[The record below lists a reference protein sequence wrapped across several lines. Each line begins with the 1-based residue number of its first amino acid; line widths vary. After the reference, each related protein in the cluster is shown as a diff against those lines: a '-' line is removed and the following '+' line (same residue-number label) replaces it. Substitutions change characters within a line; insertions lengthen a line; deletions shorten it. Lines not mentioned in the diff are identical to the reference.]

1 MFATNYFLG
10 CSKRMATVG
19 LLYMTKDEFR
29 ASIHSGTQWISDYV
43 VTYIVSRT
51 WADNDM
57 DLNGF
62 PIGSYGYNGYRYVNG
77 DAVASRFNTAMQAN
91 SSEVFSDF
99 GRNVLEGVFI
109 FSYST
114 YDFTYNFASFGTS
127 NTSSRKPFCPA
138 NSSVWLIYMLLGGEM
153 IVLDSY
159 QGLVVTGNPM
169 NQVYNFYTNA
179 MSLSKPNYTTQEISD
194 NTFQDPTS
202 STGAVRLEFPNDT
215 SITYT
220 YTGVSPTSY
229 GPSPTKPTTPGTYSL
244 SYTGTGNYYYC
255 SLPIQFTLTASVTS
269 ATITINNLQPSGN
282 VIVTYNTLNRFLQYG
297 ADKTPGYTTTPVSL
311 PVSIRYFT
319 RGYWNDITDVL
330 EMKNAGGYWVS
341 IYITD
346 PRYTQNYTEFYLIIE
361 QATPTIN
368 TQPTASQITYGQTLA
383 NSSLQGGSASVTG
396 SFTFATS
403 GNVLNVGTTEQ
414 NVTFTPTDTTNFKTV
429 YMIKVSVTVTK
440 ATPTIIS
447 ATATA
452 ITYGQTLASSS
463 LSDSSASVAGS
474 FVFTAPDT
482 KPDAGYSWQG
492 ITFTPTDATNY
503 NSVTTTVNI
512 YVNPATPTITV
523 YNSTQPY
530 NNADYVPTYGT
541 DTGPFTYITD
551 PPNLSVSF
559 AYYSV
564 IANIIYSVSSMK
576 ARGYY
581 ICEITSTNPNYDGYS
596 AVNFEIVPGV
606 ASITLENT
614 SQQYTG
620 EVLTVGPLTK
630 ITNGETDTILYSYY
644 LDYNFF
650 YIYTNPQDVN
660 VYNVTAA
667 GSSGN
672 YTYTITG
679 GKTLTITPAPATIT
693 VNDPTGT
700 RLTQTY
706 GSLIPLTTSD
716 ATIVATPQL
725 TGATV
730 LYQYKDINNSVTP
743 GFPTEVGTYAV
754 TATADNTN
762 YTYSMKQ
769 SATLVITPM
778 PISYSLNPV
787 LVTYTTKY
795 LSTYVTYTPNSNV
808 PWTYTGQNLTYVKSQ
823 IPPSTVGSY
832 IVEPVNTNANLQ
844 YQLSSTN
851 IFRIQKADVSVT
863 LNPDTLTQYYT
874 GSGIGVSAYTN
885 IPVSSILLSY
895 NGSPTLPIALGS
907 NYAVTAMVDDSN
919 YQGATSATLSII
931 PVPCVINFLNLAN
944 TYTGNPVS
952 MIATTTPAGHA
963 VNLTYNGS
971 TTAPT
976 NVGTYTVVGTVD
988 QSAQQNFFGTGTTSM
1003 SIGKLTTP
1011 FYITNNIQTF
1021 TGSTL
1026 TNTAR
1031 TDPTGLN
1038 VTYTYIPSPPVN
1050 VGEYTVTGYIQ
1061 DSNYVGT
1068 AVSTLVITKA
1078 TAPISFTNT
1087 KQVFS
1092 DKSLYASVSTIPA
1105 NLTTTTQ
1112 YSVSN
1117 VISQTGPV
1125 NVGSYSFTTTISDS
1139 NYMGANSGTLTITKL
1154 STIVECTQ
1162 LQQVYTGSYIS
1173 TIVTTVPPGLSVST
1187 LYNGVATPP
1196 SSVGAHTVTATIHD
1210 SNYAGYTSNTLYIN
1224 KLSTPV
1230 RLTNLN
1236 QNYTGLPLSTSV
1248 IVSPANLVVNYKYS
1262 SITGL
1267 PVNVGKYTVTGT
1279 IYDSTFTGVST
1290 SIFTIQKA
1298 STPIVFYSS
1307 KQVYTG
1313 LALNP
1318 VVVTT
1323 PPNLSTYFTYASNG
1337 MPIALPSSVGLYSTT
1352 ATVIDNY
1359 QNYGGSAVQGFEI
1372 TKATASMTFLSSQIE
1387 STYTTSSFQISALRT
1402 APPNLNVEYMYS
1414 SATYRS
1420 SNAPSTA
1427 GAYTVVGEIKDSNY
1441 MGYGSTILNITK
1453 GRGNITFT
1461 NTRTPYNGNPQ
1472 STMYTTE
1479 PSGMMV
1485 STTFLSQSVESP
1497 IPPTAI
1503 GTYVAKGVIVNSFY
1517 AGVKTAQFDIIKGI
1531 ASVQLAD
1538 TSVTYDGF
1546 PHATLQSTIV
1556 PALPLSTVRYSNRE
1570 YNSISPPS
1578 TAGVYRVTAEVNT
1591 ELYSGTGISELIIQK
1606 KTIPVRLTGLEQV
1619 YNGGPLSLHTVTV
1632 PPNLLSR
1639 FKYKETVG
1647 NTDIATPSSIGVYT
1661 VVATLDDKNY
1671 NGEQTANLS
1680 IVLGPPNTVNAYPV
1694 NGGAIV
1700 VWTPPVLMGGS
1711 PITKYVVRSIP
1722 PTKVLDNITTTYA
1735 KMTDLTNN
1743 TPYLFTVNAVAQS
1756 VIGIPYQALVTTYST
1771 NTPFESPTGVV
1782 ANAVG
1787 DIFVLDGN
1795 RLRKCVDKS
1804 SETYSTALNS
1814 PEGIAIDANG
1824 TLYIADSGNHVI
1836 RKVEGGVV
1844 SIIGGSVGNSG
1855 MINGRGTATR
1865 FSSPSGIAVGASGD
1879 LYIADTGNHR
1889 IRRMDTAGN
1898 VTTYAG
1904 TGVAGH
1910 ADGSN
1915 ATFNAPRGIVVDH
1928 DGNLYVADTGN
1939 HIIRRIDT
1947 ARNTWTPVGN
1957 PTQSGYNNADG
1968 QVALFSFPK
1977 GIAINAEGM
1986 IFIADTGNNTIRKFN
2001 PVENS
2006 VTSFAGYGVA
2016 GQEDADGANA
2026 SFNEPVGICFD
2037 VHMNMYVADTQG
2049 PSVRK
2054 IVFTPLGSTTPTSTA
2069 SSNLPGIPRITSLS
2083 ADPGSGTV
2091 TLTWVP
2097 PSQAIIP
2104 IQSYILD
2111 YVNSS
2116 QTNSIT
2122 IGGTLTSY
2130 VLGNLIGNAEY
2141 TFRLKATNLFGP
2153 GEYSAP
2159 RTTTIARIPVTFTIT
2174 NASTYDDNVILPT
2187 IVATPT
2193 VSYAVTYTDSSNN
2206 TISSPLQTGEYT
2218 GMVLVDTPTHYGMKS
2233 FVFEIKNSRPTAPTH
2248 VYAIAGNAQ
2257 ATVRW
2262 SAPISK
2268 GNTDIDFYTVVSN
2281 PGAVSVMTASGSIR
2295 TATVPGLT
2303 NGVSYIF
2310 DIMAH
2315 NAQGNGLSAR
2325 TAPITPVGPP
2335 SAPTALRTT
2344 RDSLGVVTLA
2354 WSAPLYTNGFP
2365 VTLYSIESLPRNT
2378 ATALNTIFVIA
2389 GNVYEYTFLTG
2400 VTAGVE
2406 YTFRITAYNSVGVG
2420 GSAETSVSVIPNT
2433 IPDRPVLSIQTGDRS
2448 ATVSW
2453 TMPVNTGLPVLE
2465 YTVRVTPSNRIL
2477 KPGLA
2482 TSVSFSDL
2490 NNGTAYSFSVYATNA
2505 IGDGLVGYTRYT
2517 TVPFMLST
2525 INTSQYTLPK
2535 WFTMAGLR

>member
-1 MFATNYFLG
+1 MFVINYFLG
-10 CSKRMATVG
+10 CSKRMPYWTSAIIWD
-19 LLYMTKDEFR
+19 LLTKDSFGIH
-29 ASIHSGTQWISDYV
+29 IHSINGPTADNI
-43 VTYIVSRT
+43 TAYIVSKS
-51 WADNDM
+51 WSDNH
-57 DLNGF
+57 
-62 PIGSYGYNGYRYVNG
+62 GSSTVT
-77 DAVASRFNTAMQAN
+77 ALEAAMQADTPQ
-91 SSEVFSDF
+91 VFSA
-99 GRNVLEGVFI
+99 GVRHVGADGI
-109 FSYST
+109 FT
-114 YDFTYNFASFGTS
+114 IVEVKYNFASFGTS
-127 NTSSRKPFCPA
+127 TSPRKPFCPA
-138 NSSVWLIYMLLGGEM
+138 YGSEWYVFLLVEEKLYAANTYILGPPA
-153 IVLDSY
+153 VL
-159 QGLVVTGNPM
+159 N
-169 NQVYNFYTNA
+169 YNFYTNT
-179 MSLSKPNYTTQEISD
+179 MSLQLPTTYTIHDFTYNINPVLQYAD
-194 NTFQDPTS
+194 NT
-202 STGAVRLEFPNDT
+202 V
-215 SITYT
+215 TYT
-220 YTGVSPTSY
+220 YTGTNSS
-229 GPSPTKPTTPGTYSL
+229 TKPATPGTYSL
-244 SYTGTGNYYYC
+244 SYSGTGDYFYC
-255 SLPIQFTLTASVTS
+255 SLPIQFTLTVTP

-512 YVNPATPTITV
+512 YVNPATPTITP
-523 YNSTQPY
+523 YNTSQPY
-530 NNADYVPTYGT
+530 KNSDYVPTYGT

-559 AYYSV
+559 DYYSV

-581 ICEITSTNPNYDGYS
+581 ICVITSTNPNYDGYS

-606 ASITLENT
+606 AYITLENT

-716 ATIVATPQL
+716 ATIEATPPL

-730 LYQYKDINNSVTP
+730 LYEYRDINNSVTS
-743 GFPTEVGTYAV
+743 GFPTDVGTYAV
-754 TATADNTN
+754 TAIANNTN

-895 NGSPTLPIALGS
+895 NGSPVLPIALGS
-907 NYAVTAMVDDSN
+907 NYAVTARVDDIN
-919 YQGATSATLSII
+919 YQGAASATLSIL
-931 PVPCVINFLNLAN
+931 PVPCEINFLNPTN
-944 TYTGNPVS
+944 TYTGKPVS
-952 MIATTTPAGHA
+952 MVATTTPAGHA

-976 NVGTYTVVGTVD
+976 NVGTYEVVGTVD
-988 QSAQQNFFGTGTTSM
+988 QSAQQNFYGTGSTSM
-1003 SIGKLTTP
+1003 TIGKLTKP
-1011 FYITNNIQTF
+1011 FFITNNTQTF

-1031 TDPTGLN
+1031 TDPPGLN
-1038 VTYTYIPSPPVN
+1038 VTYTYNYPPIN
-1050 VGEYTVTGYIQ
+1050 TSTYTVTGYIQ

-1092 DKSLYASVSTIPA
+1092 DKPLYASVSTLPA

-1112 YSVSN
+1112 YTVAN
-1117 VISQTGPV
+1117 TISQTGPV
-1125 NVGSYSFTTTISDS
+1125 NVGSYPFTTTISDS

-1173 TIVTTVPPGLSVST
+1173 TIVVTVPPGLSVST
-1187 LYNGVATPP
+1187 LYNGSATPP
-1196 SSVGAHTVTATIHD
+1196 SSVGAHAVTATIRD

-1224 KLSTPV
+1224 KLSTSV

-1236 QNYTGLPLSTSV
+1236 QNFTGTPLSTSV
-1248 IVSPANLVVNYKYS
+1248 VVSPANLVVNYKYS
-1262 SITGL
+1262 SITG
-1267 PVNVGKYTVTGT
+1267 PPTNVGKYTVTGT
-1279 IYDSTFTGVST
+1279 IYDSTFTGIST

-1298 STPIVFYSS
+1298 STPITFYST

-1313 LALNP
+1313 LVLNP
-1318 VVVTT
+1318 IVVTT
-1323 PPNLSTYFTYASNG
+1323 PTNLSTYLTYTSNG
-1337 MPIALPSSVGLYSTT
+1337 TPIAAPSSVGLYSTT
-1352 ATVIDNY
+1352 AAVIDSKNY
-1359 QNYGGSAVQGFEI
+1359 YGNYGGSAVQGFEI
-1372 TKATASMTFLSSQIE
+1372 TKATGSVIFASSQIE
-1387 STYTTSSFQISALRT
+1387 STYTTSSFNITALRT
-1402 APPNLNVEYMYS
+1402 APSSLNVAYMYS
-1414 SATYRS
+1414 SATYLS
-1420 SNAPSTA
+1420 SNAPSTV
-1427 GAYTVVGEIKDSNY
+1427 GMYTVLGEIQEWNY

-1461 NTRTPYNGNPQ
+1461 NTRVRYNGNPQ
-1472 STMYTTE
+1472 STLYTTE
-1479 PSGMMV
+1479 PSGMTV
-1485 STTFLSQSVESP
+1485 STTFIAQSVETP
-1497 IPPTAI
+1497 NPPTDI
-1503 GTYVAKGVIVNSFY
+1503 GTYVAKGVILNSLY
-1517 AGVKTAQFDIIKGI
+1517 AGVKTAQFEIIKGI
-1531 ASVQLAD
+1531 ASVQFASA
-1538 TSVTYDGF
+1538 SVVYDGF
-1546 PHATLQSTIV
+1546 PHASLQSTIV
-1556 PALPLSTVRYSNRE
+1556 PALPVSSVRYSNSK

-1578 TAGVYRVTAEVNT
+1578 TAGVYQVTAAVNT
-1591 ELYSGTGISELIIQK
+1591 ELYAGISTSQLIILK
-1606 KTIPVRLTGLEQV
+1606 KEIPVRLTGLEQV
-1619 YNGGPLSLHTVTV
+1619 YNGGPLSLHTVTM
-1632 PPNLLSR
+1632 PPNLKSK
-1639 FKYKETVG
+1639 FTYKETVG
-1647 NTDIATPSSIGVYT
+1647 NRDIAVPSSIGIYT
-1661 VVATLDDKNY
+1661 VVATLDDTNY
-1671 NGEQTANLS
+1671 TGEQTANLS

-1694 NGGAIV
+1694 DGGAIV
-1700 VWTPPVLMGGS
+1700 VWTQPTLTGGS
-1711 PITKYVVRSIP
+1711 PITKYILRSIP
-1722 PTKVLDNITTTYA
+1722 PTTVLDNITTTYA
-1735 KMTDLTNN
+1735 KMTGLTNG
-1743 TPYLFTVNAVAQS
+1743 TPYLFTVSAVAQS
-1756 VIGIPYQALVTTYST
+1756 GTGIPYQALVTTYST
-1771 NTPFESPTGVV
+1771 NTPFESPVGVA
-1782 ANAVG
+1782 ANAAG

-1795 RLRKCVDKS
+1795 ALRKFVGKS
-1804 SETYSTALNS
+1804 SEAYSTSLNS
-1814 PEGIAIDANG
+1814 PAGIAIDTNG
-1824 TLYIADSGNHVI
+1824 TLYIADTDNHVI
-1836 RKVEGGVV
+1836 RKLQGEAF

-1855 MINGRGTATR
+1855 ITDGIGADAR
-1865 FSSPSGIAVGASGD
+1865 FSSPSGITVDADGNV
-1879 LYIADTGNHR
+1879 YIADTGNHR

-1904 TGVAGH
+1904 TGAVEH
-1910 ADGSN
+1910 ADGPN
-1915 ATFNAPRGIVVDH
+1915 ATFNAPQGIVVDK

-1947 ARNTWTPVGN
+1947 ARNTVTLVGK
-1957 PTQSGYNNADG
+1957 PTYSGYNNASG
-1968 QVALFSFPK
+1968 QEARFSFPK

-2001 PVENS
+2001 PVDKS

-2016 GQEDADGANA
+2016 GKEDADGANA

-2037 VHMNMYVADTQG
+2037 AQMNMYVADKQG

-2054 IVFTPLGSTTPTSTA
+2054 IVFTPLGSTTP
-2069 SSNLPGIPRITSLS
+2069 SSAPSFNRPGIPNNVSLS
-2083 ADPGSGTV
+2083 ANPGSGIV
-2091 TLTWVP
+2091 AVRWIP
-2097 PSQAIIP
+2097 PSQSIIP
-2104 IQSYILD
+2104 IQNYILE
-2111 YVNSS
+2111 YGNSS
-2116 QTNSIT
+2116 QNSIT
-2122 IGGTLTSY
+2122 IDGSSTSY
-2130 VLGNLIGNAEY
+2130 TVRNLLGNTEY
-2141 TFRLKATNLFGP
+2141 TFRLKATNLFGS
-2153 GEYSAP
+2153 GEYSASQ
-2159 RTTTIARIPVTFTIT
+2159 TITIARILVTFTIT
-2174 NASTYDDNVILPT
+2174 NTSTYDDDIILPT
-2187 IVATPT
+2187 ILSTPD
-2193 VSYAVTYTDSSNN
+2193 VPKVVTYIDSSNN
-2206 TISSPLQTGEYT
+2206 TIYSPSQIGVYT
-2218 GMVLVDTPTHYGMKS
+2218 GTVLVDTPTYYGTKT
-2233 FVFEIKNSRPTAPTH
+2233 FLFEIKNSKPTAPVH

-2257 ATVRW
+2257 ATVHW
-2262 SAPISK
+2262 DAPVSK
-2268 GNTDIDFYTVVSN
+2268 GYTDIDFYTVVSN
-2281 PGAVSVMTASGSIR
+2281 PGAVSVTTTSGSMR

-2303 NGVSYIF
+2303 NGISYTFAIV
-2310 DIMAH
+2310 AH
-2315 NAQGNGLSAR
+2315 NAQGNSLAAR
-2325 TAPITPVGPP
+2325 TAPITPLGPP
-2335 SAPTALRTT
+2335 SAPTAIRTT

-2354 WSAPLYTNGFP
+2354 WSAPLNTNGFP
-2365 VTLYSIESLPRNT
+2365 VTLYSIETLPQNNT
-2378 ATALNTIFVIA
+2378 TALKTVFVVA

-2400 VTAGVE
+2400 VTAGVD
-2406 YTFRITAYNSVGVG
+2406 YTFRVTAYNSVGVG
-2420 GSAETSVSVIPNT
+2420 GSTTTSVSVTPNT
-2433 IPDRPVLSIQTGDRS
+2433 IPDRPVLSVQTGDRS
-2448 ATVSW
+2448 AILSW
-2453 TMPVNTGLPVLE
+2453 NMPANAGLPVLE
-2465 YTVRVTPSNRIL
+2465 YTVRVTPSDRIL

-2482 TSVSFSDL
+2482 TSVSISGL

-2517 TVPFMLST
+2517 TIPFVLST
-2525 INTSQYTLPK
+2525 INTSQYNLPK
-2535 WFTMAGLR
+2535 WFTMAGRR